1 MTTAQQAAPQI
12 EQDAIK
18 DVTQAKNY
26 FCELAS
32 IDVSNYIEKK
42 DRFSYLSWPFAIDQL
57 KRMHPDAQIIIKR
70 FPDPDLGGVLVPYMK
85 TSLGVFVEVEVTING
100 ISYSEPYPVTDYRNK
115 PIAKPSTMDINN
127 SLKRAMVKSI
137 AFHGLGLYIY
147 AGEDLP
153 IYSDDAGQAPQDTQ
167 VQMPRNMDQNAQANI
182 INEMQKQKIRE
193 LSNELAS
200 LNLGIHSNDPE
211 QKKEQLLLITK
222 AYGVTKT
229 MTVEEA
235 DRAIA
240 GIQDEIKH
248 IHDQRMATAQSQQ
261 NASPFDAAIDEL

>member
-1 MTTAQQAAPQI
+1 MTTAQAAPQI

-18 DVTQAKNY
+18 DPKNY

-115 PIAKPSTMDINN
+115 PIAKPNTMDINN

-153 IYSDDAGQAPQDTQ
+153 IYSDDAGQAPQETQ
-167 VQMPRNMDQNAQANI
+167 VQMPRNMNQNVQENI
-182 INEMQKQKIRE
+182 ITEMQKQKIRE

-200 LNLGIHSNDPE
+200 LNLGVNANNPE
-211 QKKEQLLLITK
+211 MKKEAMLLITE
-222 AYGVTKT
+222 AYNVKRN
-229 MTVEEA
+229 MTVEQA
-235 DRAIA
+235 NHAIE
-240 GIQDEIKH
+240 GIQGEIKH
-248 IHDQRMATAQSQQ
+248 IHNQRMAAAQSQQ
-261 NASPFDAAIDEL
+261 NASSFEAAMDEL